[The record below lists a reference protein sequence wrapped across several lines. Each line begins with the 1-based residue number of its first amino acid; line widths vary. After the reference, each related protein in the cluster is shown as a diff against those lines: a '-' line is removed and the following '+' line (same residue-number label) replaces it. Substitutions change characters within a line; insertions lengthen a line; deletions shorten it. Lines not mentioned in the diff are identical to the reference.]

1 MAAEPSDVLFRDRD
15 VCILR
20 PDSPRG
26 VLIFTGLNSKD
37 ICREG
42 LYSHNELQRRKPE
55 IGLRSRQHIDP
66 NHDDLIFFR
75 APYTADT
82 STFESSYDGNTLQ
95 QMLISRGAVA
105 VIRVDPA
112 NTFVYSSEIRASA
125 GATYDYLL
133 ASRIPMLEYLRRID
147 GHIRIGYTPGYMPVS
162 NLIDY
167 SKSLVP
173 YGALVSFP
181 RSTIPVE
188 RNAEVV
194 VRIPYLPREW
204 IVECLVS
211 AESSLMPPTKAPPA
225 VTPSFFSTASWLPS
239 SSSKVSTERFVEED
253 LMMGGGKRIVRKTR
267 RRLQKKRGR
276 TVKKQ
281 RHRRRQ

>member
-1 MAAEPSDVLFRDRD
+1 MAADVPDVLFRDRD

-26 VLIFTGLNSKD
+26 ILIFTASNSRD
-37 ICREG
+37 VCSEG

-55 IGLRSRQHIDP
+55 LGLRPRHHIDP
-66 NHDDLIFFR
+66 NHDDLLFFR
-75 APYTADT
+75 APYTANT
-82 STFESSYDGNTLQ
+82 ASFESSYDGATPQ
-95 QMLISRGAVA
+95 QLVGPRGAVA

-125 GATYDYLL
+125 GATYNSLL
-133 ASRIPMLEYLRRID
+133 ESRIPMLEYLRRID
-147 GHIRIGYTPGYMPVS
+147 GHTRIGYSPGFMPVS
-162 NLIDY
+162 NLINY

-194 VRIPYLPREW
+194 VRIPLLPREW
-204 IVECLVS
+204 MVECL
-211 AESSLMPPTKAPPA
+211 AAKESSPIPSTKALPA
-225 VTPSFFSTASWLPS
+225 VTPSFFSTTSWLPNY
-239 SSSKVSTERFVEED
+239 SSKGGTERFMEED
-253 LMMGGGKRIVRKTR
+253 LLMGGGRRNVRKTR

-281 RHRRRQ
+281 RQRRRQ